1 MIDRNLCERFRKIR
15 RDNGLTQA
23 QLADKLEISRS
34 LISQIE
40 KYFAE
45 PSKGTITQ
53 LAKKL
58 NINTNWFLTG
68 EGGMFITDRK
78 IESTDDVH
86 IMPIEAEIA
95 AGEPVEVTGERLKTY
110 ALDRALI
117 PDVSDY
123 FCFQVNG
130 HSMEPGIEHQDI
142 VLIKKDSSWQD
153 KDRIVCAVRT
163 DGEIALKRIIH
174 AEKDKILYLVSDNR
188 NYPPIAVDPKHSD
201 VILIGTLQMVI
212 RMKG

>member
-1 MIDRNLCERFRKIR
+1 MGFGNRLKAVRKHAS
-15 RDNGLTQA
+15 LTQ
-23 QLADKLEISRS
+23 KE
-34 LISQIE
+34 
-40 KYFAE
+40 FA
-45 PSKGTITQ
+45 
-53 LAKKL
+53 AKL
-58 NINTNWFLTG
+58 NVTDISVINYEKGKRHPDTKFLELLEQTFSINLHWLLTG
-68 EGGMFITDRK
+68 EGEMFITERK
-78 IESTDDVH
+78 TVSTENVH

-117 PDVSDY
+117 PDVSNH

-130 HSMEPGIEHQDI
+130 HSMEPGIEHQDLI
-142 VLIKKDSSWQD
+142 IIKKDSCWQD

-174 AEKDKILYLVSDNR
+174 AEEDKILYLISDNR
-188 NYPPIAVDPKHSD
+188 NYPPIPVDPKHSD

-212 RMKG
+212 RNVG